1 MSYVSERERERFREL
16 LRRAATEDSQRLHPD
31 RGETDARGPR
41 QHPSR
46 DDAVTG
52 RAKDAQARK
61 TTVRVG
67 RTRPGMVTATP
78 PTAGSS

>member
-1 MSYVSERERERFREL
+1 MSYVSDREREQFREL
-16 LRRAATEDSQRLHPD
+16 LRLAATEDSQRLHPD
-31 RGETDARGPR
+31 RGETDATGPR
-41 QHPSR
+41 EHPSR

-52 RAKDAQARK
+52 RTKDAQARI

-67 RTRPGMVTATP
+67 RTRPVMVAVTP